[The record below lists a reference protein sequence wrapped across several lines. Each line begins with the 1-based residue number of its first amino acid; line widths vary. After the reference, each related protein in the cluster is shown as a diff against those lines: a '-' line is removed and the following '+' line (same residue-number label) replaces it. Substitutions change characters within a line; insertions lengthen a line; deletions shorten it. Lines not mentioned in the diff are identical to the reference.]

1 MEPSLTQS
9 PAGPKIQQGR
19 EDIFAEPD
27 VGKEL
32 EKILSSAIF
41 RDADSLRRFLRYTVE
56 HTLHGEGGQLKEY
69 RLGVEVFDRDSSFDP
84 RLDPVVRMAARR
96 LRSKLKD
103 YYETEGVQDP
113 ICITVPKGS
122 YAAAFS
128 QRGAKE
134 LPLAVVE
141 PSPPTRYRQLAG
153 IGLVLLFVAIVGT
166 LIYWFRAHQSRA
178 AAPAQHPSL
187 AVLPLLN
194 LTGNPDNEYLC
205 DGVTD
210 ELTSALSKLP
220 GVRVVARTSAFKFKN
235 KPEDVRSIGEQLN
248 VASVLEGSLQKS
260 GDRLRITVQLIRAA
274 DGYHVWSQT
283 YDRKSSDAFAV
294 EDEITQTIAATLR
307 VRLVQIGQPVEE
319 PRRIDAEARE
329 LNLRGRYWLN
339 RRTPP
344 ELWKAIGYFNQ
355 ALEKDPAF
363 AQAYLGLAEAYST
376 LGANDQASP
385 REVLPKARA
394 AAQQALRWDE
404 SSGEA
409 HALFA
414 WITFLD
420 GWNSGLAEQE
430 FQRALQLSP
439 NYSAAH
445 QWYGLTL
452 MLEQRFD
459 ESVREFNLA
468 QDLDPLSLILST
480 DKGVVYYY
488 SGQQDK
494 AIEVAHQI
502 LAHDPDFA
510 DAHLLLG
517 MARERQRQFKTAVQ
531 EISRYLE
538 VSGQDP
544 DALMKLGVVY
554 AHAGDR
560 ASAMRMIAEMRKP
573 TASKYVPFYYI
584 ADIYAALGDKEAAFE
599 WLNRA
604 LDQHSNSCLL
614 LAIDPAFLGFR
625 SDPRFQQATRK
636 IGLPPQAIPSSSRT
650 GGGSSTTSSLLD
662 SFRSADTRPKLDSL

>member
-1 MEPSLTQS
+1 MEPSPAQS
-9 PAGPKIQQGR
+9 PAGPTVPQGR
-19 EDIFAEPD
+19 EDIFAETE
-27 VGKEL
+27 VVKEL
-32 EKILSSAIF
+32 EKILSSDGF
-41 RDADSLRRFLRYTVE
+41 RDAEGLKRFLRYTVE
-56 HTLHGEGGQLKEY
+56 HTLHGEGRQLKEY

-103 YYETEGVQDP
+103 YYETEGIQDP
-113 ICITVPKGS
+113 IWIAVPKGS

-128 QRGAKE
+128 RSASKE
-134 LPLAVVE
+134 LPISGVVE
-141 PSPPTRYRQLAG
+141 PSQPAKYRWLAG
-153 IGLVLLFVAIVGT
+153 IGLVLLFATVIGT
-166 LIYWFRAHQSRA
+166 VVYWIRARQSQA
-178 AAPAQHPSL
+178 AAPPQHLSL

-210 ELTSALSKLP
+210 ELTSALSKMP
-220 GVRVVARTSAFKFKN
+220 GVRF
-235 KPEDVRSIGEQLN
+235 
-248 VASVLEGSLQKS
+248 VLEGSLQKN
-260 GDRLRITVQLIRAA
+260 GERLRITVQLIRAA

-283 YDRKSSDAFAV
+283 YDRNSNDAFAV
-294 EDEITQTIAATLR
+294 DDEITQTIAGTLR
-307 VRLVQIGQPVEE
+307 VRLVQAGQQVEG
-319 PRRIDAEARE
+319 PRRLDAEAHE

-344 ELWKAIGYFNQ
+344 DLWKAIEYFNQ
-355 ALEKDPAF
+355 ALEKDPAY

-394 AAQQALRWDE
+394 AAEQALRWDE
-404 SSGEA
+404 SLGEA
-409 HALFA
+409 HAVFA

-420 GWNSGLAEQE
+420 GWNSGLAERE
-430 FQRALQLSP
+430 FKRALQLSP
-439 NYSAAH
+439 NYAAAH

-452 MLEQRFD
+452 MLQRRFD

-468 QDLDPLSLILST
+468 QNLDPLSLILST

-488 SGQQDK
+488 SRRQDK
-494 AIEVAHQI
+494 AIEEAHQI
-502 LAHDPDFA
+502 LAHDADFA

-517 MARERQRQFKTAVQ
+517 MAQERQRQFKIAVQ
-531 EISRYLE
+531 EIDKYLE

-544 DALMKLGVVY
+544 DALMKLGVAY
-554 AHAGDR
+554 AHAGDGAR
-560 ASAMRMIAEMRKP
+560 ALRMIAEMRKP
-573 TASKYVPFYYI
+573 AASKYVPFYYI

-599 WLNRA
+599 WLDRA

-614 LAIDPAFLGFR
+614 LAIDPAFEDFR
-625 SDPRFQQATRK
+625 SDPRFQAAARK
-636 IGLPPQAIPSSSRT
+636 IGLPH
-650 GGGSSTTSSLLD
+650 
-662 SFRSADTRPKLDSL
+662 